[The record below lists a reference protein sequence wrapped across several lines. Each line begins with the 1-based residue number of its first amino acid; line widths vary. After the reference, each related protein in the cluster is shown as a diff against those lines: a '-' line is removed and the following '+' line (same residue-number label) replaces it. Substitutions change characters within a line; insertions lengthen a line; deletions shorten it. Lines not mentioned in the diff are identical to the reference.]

1 MPSLTESR
9 QVTSAELR
17 PIVTFMSQDR
27 IPIFESMA
35 RDQPDNVMVWYGL
48 ASEYAKQ
55 ERWSEAATALQKV
68 VEINPDYTAAYQML
82 GTALLNLGNTE
93 GAAQAWSTGIVAAE
107 RTGAWKARDHM
118 KGLMAGIRPESDFCT
133 PD

>member
-1 MPSLTESR
+1 
-9 QVTSAELR
+9 
-17 PIVTFMSQDR
+17 MSQDR

-35 RDQPDNVMVWYGL
+35 QDQPDNVMVWYGL
-48 ASEYAKQ
+48 ASEYVKV
-55 ERWSEAATALQKV
+55 ERWSEAAAALQKV

-82 GTALLNLGNTE
+82 GTALLSLGNAE
-93 GAAQAWSTGIVAAE
+93 AAAQAWSTGIDAAV

-118 KGLMAGIRPESDFCT
+118 KGLMAGIRPDSDFCS

>member
-1 MPSLTESR
+1 
-9 QVTSAELR
+9 
-17 PIVTFMSQDR
+17 
-27 IPIFESMA
+27 MA

-48 ASEYAKQ
+48 ASEYAKL
-55 ERWSEAATALQKV
+55 ERWSEAAVALQKV

-82 GTALLNLGNTE
+82 GTALLSLGNADA
-93 GAAQAWSTGIVAAE
+93 AAQAWSSGIDAAD

-118 KGLMAGIRPESDFCT
+118 KGLMAGIRPDSNFCP